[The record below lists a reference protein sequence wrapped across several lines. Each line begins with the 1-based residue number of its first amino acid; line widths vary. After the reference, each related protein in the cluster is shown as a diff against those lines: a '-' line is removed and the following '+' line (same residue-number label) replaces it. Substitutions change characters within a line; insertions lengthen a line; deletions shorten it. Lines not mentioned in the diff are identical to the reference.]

1 MFESIKMSKEIA
13 LKWIEDNKKNIIEIS
28 DKAWEYAEPGLLEF
42 KTAELISNEIEK
54 HGFEVERGVA
64 GMPSAFVATWGRG
77 KPILGVLGELDAL
90 AGISQKAV
98 PYRDPVEEGGCGHG
112 CGHNIHGVSGMAGA
126 IAIKKAMEAKNISG
140 TVKFF
145 GCPAEET
152 LVGKV
157 FMVRDGLFDGVDA
170 VLSHHPMSMNAA
182 GTGSSNAMNSF
193 KVHFYGR
200 TAHSAGDPENGISAL
215 DAVELMSNGVNF
227 MREHVIEKAR
237 IHYIHEDCGGQPNVV
252 PAYAR
257 TWYYVRAPERDQVD
271 YIYNWVMDII
281 DGANKMARTT
291 HKLEFLTGCYN
302 YLPNTVLKDLVV
314 KNMTEIGAP
323 KHDAEDIEFAEK
335 LNESVDRNMKMQGL
349 RAYDIPEW
357 EKYVDEYFDER
368 IHDDLSAGKVGAGST
383 DVSDVSWVT
392 PTIEFTTACCILGTP
407 GHSWQFVAQS
417 GSSIG
422 HKGLIFAS
430 QVIATS
436 GLEIITDPTLLKSI
450 TEEYTKRLAGRKYKS
465 PLPADLKPP
474 LDQLKK

>member
-1 MFESIKMSKEIA
+1 MSKDIA
-13 LKWIEDNKKNIIEIS
+13 LKWIEDNKQKIIEMS
-28 DKAWEYAEPGLLEF
+28 DEVWAYAEPGLLEF
-42 KTAELISNEIEK
+42 KTAELMADYIESQ
-54 HGFEVERGVA
+54 GFKVERGVA
-64 GMPSAFVATWGRG
+64 GMPSAFVATWGSG
-77 KPILGVLGELDAL
+77 KPVLGVLGELDAL
-90 AGISQKAV
+90 AGISNKAV
-98 PYRDPVEEGGCGHG
+98 PYKDPVVEGGSGHG
-112 CGHNIHGVSGMAGA
+112 CGHNIHGVGGMAAA
-126 IAIKKAMEAKNISG
+126 IAIKVTMETKNIPG
-140 TVKFF
+140 TVKFY

-271 YIYNWVMDII
+271 YVYNWVMDII
-281 DGANKMARTT
+281 DGADKMARTT

-302 YLPNTVLKDLVV
+302 SLPNTVLKDLVI

-335 LNESVDRNMKMQGL
+335 LNESVDRDMKMQGL
-349 RAYDIPEW
+349 RAWNVPEW

-368 IHDDLSAGKVGAGST
+368 IHDDLSAGKVSAGST

-417 GSSIG
+417 GASIG
-422 HKGLIFAS
+422 HKGLIYAS

-436 GLEIITDPTLLKSI
+436 GLEILTDPELLKSI
-450 TEEYTKRLAGRKYKS
+450 TDEYKKRLAGRKYKS
-465 PLPADLKPP
+465 PLPEDLKPP

>member
-1 MFESIKMSKEIA
+1 MSKDIA
-13 LKWIEDNKKNIIEIS
+13 LKWIEDNKQKIIEMS
-28 DKAWEYAEPGLLEF
+28 DEVWAYAEPGLLEF
-42 KTAELISNEIEK
+42 KTAELMADYIESQ
-54 HGFEVERGVA
+54 GFKVERGVA
-64 GMPSAFVATWGRG
+64 GMPSAFVATWGSG
-77 KPILGVLGELDAL
+77 KPVLGVLGELDAL
-90 AGISQKAV
+90 AGISNKAV

-112 CGHNIHGVSGMAGA
+112 CGHNIHGVGGMAAA
-126 IAIKKAMEAKNISG
+126 IAIKVAMETKNIPG
-140 TVKFF
+140 TVKFY

-157 FMVRDGLFDGVDA
+157 FMVREGLFDGVDA
-170 VLSHHPMSMNAA
+170 VLSHHPGQLNTA

-193 KVHFYGR
+193 KVPFYGR

-257 TWYYVRAPERDQVD
+257 TWYYVRAPERDQVE

-291 HKLEFLTGCYN
+291 HRIEFLTGCYN
-302 YLPNTVLKDLVV
+302 KLPSTSLSELVV
-314 KNMTEIGAP
+314 KNMREIGAP
-323 KHDAEDIEFAEK
+323 KHDAKDIEFAK
-335 LNESVDRNMKMQGL
+335 KMNESINQVSKANGL
-349 RAYDIPEW
+349 R
-357 EKYVDEYFDER
+357 KYGVPDAEELVDEYFAEKVY
-368 IHDDLSAGKVGAGST
+368 DDFTAGQTGGGST

-392 PTIEFTTACCILGTP
+392 PTMEFSTACNMLGTP

-422 HKGLIFAS
+422 HKGLIFAT

-436 GLEIITDPTLLKSI
+436 GIEILTDAALLKNI
-450 TEEYTKRLAGRKYKS
+450 RDEYTKRLAGRKYKS
-465 PLPADLKPP
+465 PLPADLEPP

>member
-1 MFESIKMSKEIA
+1 MSKDIA
-13 LKWIEDNKKNIIEIS
+13 LKWIEDNKQKIIEMS
-28 DKAWEYAEPGLLEF
+28 DEVWAYAEPGLLEF
-42 KTAELISNEIEK
+42 KTAELMADYIESQ
-54 HGFEVERGVA
+54 GFKVERGVA
-64 GMPSAFVATWGRG
+64 GMPSAFVATWGSG
-77 KPILGVLGELDAL
+77 KPVLGVLGELDAL
-90 AGISQKAV
+90 AGISNKAV
-98 PYRDPVEEGGCGHG
+98 PYKDPVVEGGSGHG
-112 CGHNIHGVSGMAGA
+112 CGHNIHGVGGMAAA
-126 IAIKKAMEAKNISG
+126 IAIKVTMETKNIPG
-140 TVKFF
+140 TVKFY

-170 VLSHHPMSMNAA
+170 VLSHHPGQLNTA

-237 IHYIHEDCGGQPNVV
+237 IHYIHEDCGAQPNVV

-257 TWYYVRAPERDQVD
+257 TWYYVRAPERDQVE

-291 HKLEFLTGCYN
+291 HKIEFLTGCYN
-302 YLPNTVLKDLVV
+302 KLPSTSLSKLVV
-314 KNMTEIGAP
+314 KNMREIGAP
-323 KHDAEDIEFAEK
+323 KHDAKDIEFAK
-335 LNESVDRNMKMQGL
+335 KMNESINKVSKANGL
-349 RAYDIPEW
+349 RKYGVPDAEELVDAYFA
-357 EKYVDEYFDER
+357 EKVY
-368 IHDDLSAGKVGAGST
+368 DDFTAGKTGGGST

-392 PTIEFTTACCILGTP
+392 PTMEFSTACNMLGTP

-422 HKGLIFAS
+422 HKGLIFAT

-436 GLEIITDPTLLKSI
+436 GIEILTDAALLKSI
-450 TEEYTKRLAGRKYKS
+450 RDEYTKRLAGRKYKC
-465 PLPADLKPP
+465 PLPADLEPP